1 MPFDRFLIAPVDTGL
16 VKNVPPWLIPDEAFD
31 YMQNAYVFRGRI
43 RKRYGSSLMGVTQYN
58 SRLRA
63 SLASGGPGVGVTD
76 GSGDAS
82 GNVFTILGDSGLT
95 LSVGQSF
102 SIGMQQYIIV
112 SNLTG
117 SQPMLATMGSGTFN
131 ISTGDY
137 TITGG
142 PATTSIFF
150 YTGLPVMGI
159 DQYEVNSV
167 NDHPTYAFD
176 TRYAYLFSGG
186 GWDRSGTAVWH
197 GNNLNYFWVSNW
209 QSIPGVTL
217 LFVSNF
223 NATVP
228 TPAVTDDPIWYFD
241 GTTWFPAKRISP
253 TVSYAFYF
261 LPEGGAPQTGAFV
274 ETARIIVAFKNRLV
288 LLNTVENDGSG
299 TSAAFVNRARY
310 CFFGSP
316 LAVNAWY
323 EYGQQDTAGNVDGGG
338 SFADASTEEQIISA
352 EFIKDRLIVYFE
364 RSTWELVYTGNQI
377 YTFVWQKINTEL
389 GSQSTFST
397 VPFDRD
403 VLTIGQTGVHACNG
417 SNVKRMDDQIP
428 NTVFE
433 FQLENNATLRTAGI
447 RDYYAELVYWTYVDD
462 LEEPTQQYPNQILVY
477 NYKNGSWARN
487 DDCVTV
493 FGYFEQ
499 STDVTWASSAPLIW
513 EQANFSW
520 NSNVVQAQHRQI
532 LMGTPEG
539 FVLVLNEEE
548 SRNAPSMQITNIT
561 YNGDTTLT
569 LTIISHNLT
578 ANPIEFDYDYDFI
591 LIENVVGDSATMIA
605 LNDSVFGLYSV
616 VDSNNIKIQPSTP
629 LISGTYNGGGT
640 AARVSNVQIKSK
652 RWNPYIDQ
660 ARDFYLQKIDFGVIK
675 TVTGAI
681 TVDYYPSSSNVSMIG
696 GGVQSGSI
704 MGNSILETFPYDPI
718 LYPFE
723 QYQDLLWHQIYF
735 QSSGQFIQIGLS
747 FSLAQ
752 MMNPNVSLSAFEI
765 QGMALYTQPTSVRLE

>member
-58 SRLRA
+58 SRLRS
-63 SLASGGPGVGVTD
+63 SLSSGGPGVGITD
-76 GSGDAS
+76 GSGDAV
-82 GNVFTILGDSGLT
+82 GNVLTILADAGLT
-95 LSVGQSF
+95 LSIGQSF
-102 SIGMQQYIIV
+102 SIGMQQYIII
-112 SNLTG
+112 SNTPG
-117 SQPMLATMGSGTFN
+117 VQPMLATMGSGTFN

-142 PATTSIFF
+142 PVTTAIYF
-150 YTGLPVMGI
+150 YPGLPVMGI
-159 DQYEVNSV
+159 DQYEVNAV

-186 GWDRSGTAVWH
+186 GWDRSGTAIWH
-197 GNNLNYFWVSNW
+197 GTNLNYFWVANW
-209 QSIPGVTL
+209 QGVTGTQV
-217 LFVSNF
+217 LFVTNF
-223 NATVP
+223 NAT
-228 TPAVTDDPIWYFD
+228 TPAVGPNDDPIWYFD
-241 GTTWFPAKRISP
+241 GTTWTAAAGAN
-253 TVSYAFYF
+253 AFYF
-261 LPEGGAPQTGAFV
+261 MPAGGAPMTGKFIS
-274 ETARIIVAFKNRLV
+274 TARIIVAFKNRLV
-288 LLNTVENDGSG
+288 LLNTIENNGSG
-299 TSAAFVNRARY
+299 TTTAYTNRARY
-310 CFFGSP
+310 CFYGSP
-316 LAVNAWY
+316 FAVNAWY
-323 EYGQQDTAGNVDGGG
+323 EKNQQDSAGNVAAGGG
-338 SFADASTEEQIISA
+338 YVDASSEEQIISA

-364 RSTWELVYTGNQI
+364 RSTWEFVYTGNQI
-377 YTFVWQKINTEL
+377 LPFIWQKINTEL

-397 VPFDRD
+397 VPFDKD

-417 SNVKRMDDQIP
+417 SNVRRIDDDIP
-428 NTVFE
+428 NTIFE

-447 RDYYAELVYWTYVDD
+447 RDYYTELVYWTYVDD

-477 NYKNGSWARN
+477 NYKNGAWARN

-499 STDVTWASSAPLIW
+499 STDLTWASSAPLIW

-520 NSNVVQAQHRQI
+520 NSNVSQAQHRQI

-539 FVLVLNEEE
+539 FVIVLNEEV
-548 SRNAPSMQITNIT
+548 SRNAPSMQITNIA
-561 YNGDTTLT
+561 YNADTSLT
-569 LTIISHNLT
+569 LTIMSHNLT

-591 LIENVVGDSATMIA
+591 LIENVIGDSGTMAA
-605 LNDSVFGLYSV
+605 LNGIIFAV
-616 VDSNNIKIQPSTP
+616 VVVIDANNIKIFPVVP
-629 LISGTYNGGGT
+629 LLSGTYNGGGT

-652 RWNPYIDQ
+652 RWNPYIDD

-696 GGVQSGSI
+696 GGVDSGSI
-704 MGNSILETFPYDPI
+704 MGNSVLETFPYDPI

-747 FSLAQ
+747 FSLDQ
-752 MMNPNVSLSAFEI
+752 MLDPTISLSAFEI